1 MAEARATR
9 STNQVST
16 AAQVQATILLPT
28 KTEKLFVKDKCDCC

>member
-1 MAEARATR
+1 MAEATR

-28 KTEKLFVKDKCDCC
+28 KGEKMFVKDKYDFC